1 MATSVKCP
9 RCGAANTPGT
19 MFCVNCG
26 SALSTGAGGAPAA
39 GAPMYPPAMPG
50 LPSAWDAERR
60 KQVDRTKTGVL
71 LLLVGT
77 LIGWL
82 PFIGI
87 VGSLLVLV
95 GAILV
100 ILGRKAFGATHS
112 RNVVLSIVLFILGII
127 IVAVATVI
135 LIAATV
141 ASFIPG
147 NPPSQAAITSAF
159 TNFLIILV
167 VGAIVGGLASV
178 FFTFAIQ
185 NKTGRMLLLGGY
197 VASIALQIAI
207 FVLVSQAIGSFVAAM
222 FPGGTYDPAAAAAA
236 SATFSA
242 RVQSLSYLSVI
253 PALLYAGAYYLVWNR
268 INKGEIPASTTAPPM
283 GPAPMPPR

>member
-1 MATSVKCP
+1 
-9 RCGAANTPGT
+9 
-19 MFCVNCG
+19 
-26 SALSTGAGGAPAA
+26 
-39 GAPMYPPAMPG
+39 MPG
-50 LPSAWDAERR
+50 LPSAWEADRR
-60 KQVDRTKTGVL
+60 NQIGRTKTGVL

-87 VGSLLVLV
+87 VGSILVLV

-197 VASIALQIAI
+197 VASIASRLR
-207 FVLVSQAIGSFVAAM
+207 SS
-222 FPGGTYDPAAAAAA
+222 
-236 SATFSA
+236 SS
-242 RVQSLSYLSVI
+242 
-253 PALLYAGAYYLVWNR
+253 
-268 INKGEIPASTTAPPM
+268 
-283 GPAPMPPR
+283 